1 MNTLMTLEEIHAF
14 EKIREQEL
22 EEARALQSM
31 MMPTASL
38 STGMVVVS
46 HECQPVATVGG
57 DFLDYF
63 ELTDGTVGIYLG
75 DVCGKGLPAALYS
88 ALAVGTLRGVHKT
101 GQMPDAVV
109 SLLNK
114 RLLLR
119 GTPRRHC
126 ALQYAVFDPESCVM
140 RITSAGMPTPLH
152 LSMRED
158 CRFLDL
164 GGIPPGLFATAKYE
178 TSSINLEPGDSVL
191 FFTDGI
197 TDARSLRDEEF
208 GSKRLLDL
216 CRAHRDL
223 QPNDLLEHIF
233 SCIERFTRGQEQ
245 YDDMAAAIFSF
256 SGARQ

>member
-1 MNTLMTLEEIHAF
+1 MNTLMTLEEVHAF
-14 EKIREQEL
+14 EKIRQEEL

-31 MMPTASL
+31 MMPAASL
-38 STGMVVVS
+38 RTGLVVVS

-75 DVCGKGLPAALYS
+75 DVCGKGLPAALYA

-114 RLLLR
+114 RLLIR

-126 ALQYAVFDPESCVM
+126 ALQYAVFGPEDCGM

-152 LSMRED
+152 LSMRD
-158 CRFLDL
+158 HCRALDL
-164 GGIPPGLFATAKYE
+164 GGMPPGLFATAKYE
-178 TSSINLEPGDSVL
+178 TSSIRLERGDSVL

-197 TDARSLRDEEF
+197 TDARNARDEEF
-208 GSKRLLDL
+208 GSKRLLAL
-216 CRAHRDL
+216 CEAHRDL
-223 QPNDLLEHIF
+223 SPNELLEEIF
-233 SCIERFTRGQEQ
+233 SCIGSFTKGQEQ
-245 YDDMAAAIFSF
+245 YDDMAAAVIRVSPT
-256 SGARQ
+256 RP

>member
-1 MNTLMTLEEIHAF
+1 MNTLMTLEEIHAV
-14 EKIREQEL
+14 EKLREGEL

-31 MMPTASL
+31 MMPQASL
-38 STGMVVVS
+38 RTDTVIIS

-63 ELTDGTVGIYLG
+63 ELTDGSVGFYLG
-75 DVCGKGLPAALYS
+75 DVCGKGLPAALYA

-126 ALQYAVFDPESCVM
+126 ALQYAVYDPRSREM

-152 LSMRED
+152 LSRREG
-158 CRFLDL
+158 CRFIDL
-164 GGIPPGLFATAKYE
+164 GGIPPGLFANARYE
-178 TSSINLEPGDSVL
+178 TSSIHLAPGDSVL

-197 TDARSLRDEEF
+197 TDARNLRDEEF
-208 GSKRLLDL
+208 GNKRLLAL
-216 CRAHRDL
+216 CQTHRDL
-223 QPNDLLEHIF
+223 LPNDLLERVF
-233 SCIERFTRGQEQ
+233 SGIESFTRGQEQ
-245 YDDMAAAIFSF
+245 YDDMAAAVFCCS
-256 SGARQ
+256 STPL

>member
-1 MNTLMTLEEIHAF
+1 MNTLMSLEEIHTA
-14 EKIREQEL
+14 ERIREEEL

-31 MMPTASL
+31 MMPSASL
-38 STGMVVVS
+38 RTDTVIVS

-75 DVCGKGLPAALYS
+75 DVCGKGLPAALYA

-126 ALQYAVFDPESCVM
+126 ALQYAVFDSRSREM
-140 RITSAGMPTPLH
+140 RVTSAGMPTPLH
-152 LSMRED
+152 LSLRGD
-158 CRFLDL
+158 CCFLDL
-164 GGIPPGLFATAKYE
+164 GGIPPGLFSTAQYE
-178 TSSINLEPGDSVL
+178 TSSLRLEPGDSLL
-191 FFTDGI
+191 FYTDGV
-197 TDARSLRDEEF
+197 TDAHNISDEEF
-208 GSKRLLDL
+208 GSKRLLAL
-216 CRAHRDL
+216 CEAHRGL
-223 QPNDLLEHIF
+223 SPNNLLEHIF
-233 SCIERFTRGQEQ
+233 SSVESFICGQVQ
-245 YDDMAAAIFSF
+245 YDDMAAAVLSF
-256 SGARQ
+256 SPARQ